1 MVYGVTVS
9 ADSCRVTGESN
20 LSLMRELHSPLT
32 YFCLLY
38 HRPLSVDAVDT
49 WGSTYLVRAI
59 PFAAM
64 RKKIEN
70 RFIKSFLYY
79 IPYAVLSAM
88 TLPAAFYAT
97 GNIISGAVG
106 LAVGGFFAY
115 RGKGLTFVAVVSC
128 AAAFLAECVIRLVAQ

>member
-1 MVYGVTVS
+1 MTDFWIY
-9 ADSCRVTGESN
+9 
-20 LSLMRELHSPLT
+20 
-32 YFCLLY
+32 LLI
-38 HRPLSVDAVDT
+38 LA
-49 WGSTYLVRAI
+49 GSTYLVRAI

-97 GNIISGAVG
+97 GNVISGAVG

-115 RGKGLTFVAVVSC
+115 RGKGLTLVAIVSC